1 MTKTGVPQLRGD
13 DSDMAAGRHA
23 MRDGVEVPVAIAPKK
38 DRLGLEI
45 LDRKAKSVKL
55 NGTVVVASKLSNG

>member
-1 MTKTGVPQLRGD
+1 
-13 DSDMAAGRHA
+13 

-55 NGTVVVASKLSNG
+55 NGTVVVASKLSNR

>member
-13 DSDMAAGRHA
+13 DSNMTTGRHA

-55 NGTVVVASKLSNG
+55 NGTIIVASKMSNR

>member
-13 DSDMAAGRHA
+13 DSDMTMGRHA
-23 MRDGVEVPVAIAPKK
+23 MRDGVEVPVAIASKK

-45 LDRKAKSVKL
+45 LDRKTKGVKL
-55 NGTVVVASKLSNG
+55 N

>member
-13 DSDMAAGRHA
+13 NNDMTTGRHA
-23 MRDGVEVPVAIAPKK
+23 MRDGVEVPVAIAPK

-55 NGTVVVASKLSNG
+55 NGTVVVASKLSNR

>member
-45 LDRKAKSVKL
+45 LDRKTKGIKL
-55 NGTVVVASKLSNG
+55 N

>member
-1 MTKTGVPQLRGD
+1 
-13 DSDMAAGRHA
+13 
-23 MRDGVEVPVAIAPKK
+23 MRDGVEVPVAIAPK

-55 NGTVVVASKLSNG
+55 NGTVVVASKLSNR

>member
-23 MRDGVEVPVAIAPKK
+23 MRDGVEVPVAVAPK

-45 LDRKAKSVKL
+45 LDRKAKNVKL
-55 NGTVVVASKLSNG
+55 NGTVTVASKLSNG